1 MAPKPEDSLYTKRP
15 SSYYEAK
22 NVAYRAWAI
31 VGCVVVFVLAVRGL
45 GLIVPAIELLLV
57 GIVVGFMCSPIT
69 NWLEDH
75 GLPRSLAA
83 FLALVMVVA
92 ILTIVLWMFVP
103 SVINETLELLRRT
116 PYFIAQARSV
126 IDGLISSLGS
136 SQDGSSS
143 DALLTVSGIVST
155 ASSSLNKLANQAIT
169 KLSQGLIPLISGTI
183 SNLFTF
189 FLGLVLAFWLA
200 RDYPVIFRELSI
212 IAGPDRE
219 RDITLLFA
227 VLSRSMSGYMRS
239 TLYTAIIAGVLSWL
253 GYLLVG
259 HPYAGLMGITMGV
272 LHVIPVVGPWVAA
285 ALAVLLGLFASPAV
299 AIWTLIVAVVAMNVT
314 DNLIGPVVMQSAVQV
329 HPILSLVAITVGAS
343 LGGIVGMIV
352 AVPLSAAI
360 KGGYIYYFELRT
372 GRQLVAY
379 DGALFKSTPF
389 ADDAGEPVPSLDALD
404 DEDFFAHSRLVPVSA
419 QPEAAPAKRPEGM
432 RDAVT
437 LRLLR
442 KAREAAP
449 VQRAGD
455 GSRGDASQGDD
466 SGGDPGDDDSSGA

>member
-1 MAPKPEDSLYTKRP
+1 
-15 SSYYEAK
+15 
-22 NVAYRAWAI
+22 
-31 VGCVVVFVLAVRGL
+31 
-45 GLIVPAIELLLV
+45 
-57 GIVVGFMCSPIT
+57 
-69 NWLEDH
+69 
-75 GLPRSLAA
+75 
-83 FLALVMVVA
+83 
-92 ILTIVLWMFVP
+92 
-103 SVINETLELLRRT
+103 
-116 PYFIAQARSV
+116 
-126 IDGLISSLGS
+126 
-136 SQDGSSS
+136 
-143 DALLTVSGIVST
+143 
-155 ASSSLNKLANQAIT
+155 
-169 KLSQGLIPLISGTI
+169 
-183 SNLFTF
+183 
-189 FLGLVLAFWLA
+189 
-200 RDYPVIFRELSI
+200 
-212 IAGPDRE
+212 
-219 RDITLLFA
+219 
-227 VLSRSMSGYMRS
+227 
-239 TLYTAIIAGVLSWL
+239 
-253 GYLLVG
+253 
-259 HPYAGLMGITMGV
+259 MGITMGV